1 MTYIHRTIENKFLRM
16 SASFKAVM
24 LTGARQVGK
33 STMLKHLAKD
43 SGRVYVSMDDA
54 DARDLALTDPKLFFQ
69 IYHPPILIDEVQKA
83 PSLFEQI
90 KILCDGTEERG
101 LFWLTGSQS
110 RKLIQQAGDSL
121 AGRVGILQ
129 MFSLSDK
136 EIRGIPYDIPY
147 DFSFDALNAR
157 SRTVPNCNIL
167 DIYMRIWEGG
177 MPEMLSM
184 DPEMRREYWNSYINA
199 YLMRDAVEDNGI
211 QNIEGFRKFLRA
223 CAAFT
228 GELLNYQDLANAS
241 GVSAVTAKEWIKVLQ
256 SMGIIF
262 LLEPFY
268 NNELKRMVKTPKL
281 YFCDTGLCAYLSS
294 WTSRDTLMNGAASGH
309 FLENYVV
316 LEMLRNLTYGNRS
329 YNLNFYRDSNQKEI
343 DVVLEADGVLSAF
356 EIKKAAS
363 PERKAIKVFSLLE
376 KSGKTMG
383 PGGILCMAETPF
395 PIDSNNTL
403 IPISL
408 L

>member
-1 MTYIHRTIENKFLRM
+1 
-16 SASFKAVM
+16 
-24 LTGARQVGK
+24 
-33 STMLKHLAKD
+33 
-43 SGRVYVSMDDA
+43 
-54 DARDLALTDPKLFFQ
+54 
-69 IYHPPILIDEVQKA
+69 
-83 PSLFEQI
+83 
-90 KILCDGTEERG
+90 
-101 LFWLTGSQS
+101 
-110 RKLIQQAGDSL
+110 
-121 AGRVGILQ
+121 
-129 MFSLSDK
+129 
-136 EIRGIPYDIPY
+136 
-147 DFSFDALNAR
+147 
-157 SRTVPNCNIL
+157 
-167 DIYMRIWEGG
+167 
-177 MPEMLSM
+177 
-184 DPEMRREYWNSYINA
+184 
-199 YLMRDAVEDNGI
+199 
-211 QNIEGFRKFLRA
+211 
-223 CAAFT
+223 
-228 GELLNYQDLANAS
+228 
-241 GVSAVTAKEWIKVLQ
+241 
-256 SMGIIF
+256 MGIIF

-294 WTSRDTLMNGAASGH
+294 WTSRDTLVNGAASGH

-376 KSGKTMG
+376 KSGKPMG